1 MNRVPNAAVG
11 RAGAGSVRGMSMRAR
26 AVILAVIVLAVAC
39 GTSAGVDGAGQYTT
53 LAGTAADLSALQGK
67 PTVVNFFASWCTP
80 CRLEMPDFEKVHTNF
95 GDRVNFLGLNVEED
109 LKRAQS
115 IVNDTK
121 VTYAIGLDPKG
132 KVFRQYKAV
141 NMPSTV
147 LLDAGGQLV
156 ELHQGAMTAADLTK
170 LIQDKLGVT

>member
-1 MNRVPNAAVG
+1 M
-11 RAGAGSVRGMSMRAR
+11 GMSKRAR
-26 AVILAVIVLAVAC
+26 MMILAVVVMAAAC
-39 GTSAGVDGAGQYTT
+39 GSTAGTDGAGQYTT
-53 LAGTAADLSALQGK
+53 LAGTPALLSDLQGK

-80 CRLEMPDFEKVHTNF
+80 CRLEMPDFEKVHTQF
-95 GDRVNFLGLNVEED
+95 GDRVNFLGLNVQED

-115 IVNDTK
+115 IVTDTK
-121 VTYAIGLDPKG
+121 VTYTIGLDPKG

-147 LLDAGGQLV
+147 LLDASGALA

-170 LIQDKLGVT
+170 LIHDKLGVT